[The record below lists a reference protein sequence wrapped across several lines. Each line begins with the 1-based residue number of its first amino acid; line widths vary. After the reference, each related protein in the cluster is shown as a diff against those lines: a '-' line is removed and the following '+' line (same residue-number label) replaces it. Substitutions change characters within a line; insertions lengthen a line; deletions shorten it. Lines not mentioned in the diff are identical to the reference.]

1 MGGILPP
8 AFTRVESSPPSS
20 TTGRLRFVP
29 GGRWPPTLFGL
40 FELSRYELRYL
51 EAMELTAMEALDPD
65 PFDET
70 SDAVCE
76 DERALALSSR
86 GRNGSLVDRGGPD
99 SEVVM
104 TERSAIAIGPGTVL
118 PSQSSLTVTM
128 GGR

>member
-1 MGGILPP
+1 
-8 AFTRVESSPPSS
+8 
-20 TTGRLRFVP
+20 
-29 GGRWPPTLFGL
+29 
-40 FELSRYELRYL
+40 
-51 EAMELTAMEALDPD
+51 MEALDPD

-76 DERALALSSR
+76 DERALALTSR

-118 PSQSSLTVTM
+118 PSQSSLDCDN
-128 GGR
+128 GRPLGRANGHGNGQGAKDS